1 MRGGESSV
9 NDFLPLEGR
18 PGTVSDGGGVLVGK
32 SLEVPIRSSSAAD
45 EPNLLGI
52 RRDHRV
58 VKITNVLDDSI
69 YLCDVQLE
77 VFEADGVQLICWQ
90 DRVAF
95 VVKRR
100 DVDGGSSLF
109 SADLRKFVSVKLFDI
124 FRVGPCR
131 EGQHARG
138 KIQAYS

>member
-1 MRGGESSV
+1 MWLGEFSV
-9 NDFLPLEGR
+9 DDFLPFER
-18 PGTVSDGGGVLVGK
+18 SPRAVTDGGRVIVGER
-32 SLEVPIRSSSAAD
+32 LEVLIRSGCAVD
-45 EPNLLGI
+45 EPNLGGI
-52 RRDHRV
+52 LRDHLFV
-58 VKITNVLDDSI
+58 EITNVLDDSI

-77 VFEADGVQLICWQ
+77 VFEADRVQLICWQ
-90 DRVAF
+90 DRIAF
-95 VVKRR
+95 LVKRR
-100 DVDGGSSLF
+100 DVDGGSTLF

>member
-1 MRGGESSV
+1 MWGGEFSV
-9 NDFLPLEGR
+9 FDFLPLERR
-18 PGTVSDGGGVLVGK
+18 PRTVTDGGRVLVGK
-32 SLEVPIRSSSAAD
+32 RLEVLIRSGSAAD
-45 EPNLLGI
+45 EPNLGGI
-52 RRDHRV
+52 RRDHLV
-58 VKITNVLDDSI
+58 IEITNVLDDSI

-77 VFEADGVQLICWQ
+77 VFEADRVQLICWQ
-90 DRVAF
+90 DRIAF
-95 VVKRR
+95 LVKRR
-100 DVDGGSSLF
+100 DVDGGSTLF